1 MTEQYEN
8 NEDEI
13 SLIDL
18 FAVLIR
24 YRKLIVIGT
33 LAVALAAFAWLFVLP
48 KFVPSLNKKTLTIS
62 YALKTERLPA
72 SVFNATGYDIL
83 KSAVD
88 YMQDPAVISECQK
101 DWRIFEN
108 AEQAINGGKFSVD
121 SSNASDRITLMCK
134 VSAEKENELNAFI
147 LELLKSTNSYIED
160 SAMQRIN
167 SLEENADKIIEQY
180 GNLSLPVVWREKN
193 EKSEIKTVSVS
204 VNCLEI
210 SSDIKTFKASLD
222 KFVSDP
228 ILLSSVVDSG
238 RRAIKFIVA
247 VFAAFFIFVFT
258 AFLLNAIENIKN
270 DESALSLIKKAWDE
284 GN

>member
-1 MTEQYEN
+1 MSEQYEN

-72 SVFNATGYDIL
+72 SIFNATGYDVL

-88 YMQDPAVISECQK
+88 YMKDSAVISECQK
-101 DWRIFEN
+101 DLHIFEN
-108 AEQAINGGKFSVD
+108 AEQAISGGKFSVAP
-121 SSNASDRITLMCK
+121 SNASDRITLMCK
-134 VSAEKENELNAFI
+134 ISAEKVNELNAFI

-193 EKSEIKTVSVS
+193 ERSEIKTVSVS

-210 SSDIKTFKASLD
+210 SSDIKTFKASHD

-228 ILLSSVVDSG
+228 ILLSSVVDSE

-247 VFAAFFIFVFT
+247 VFAAFFIFVFA

-270 DESALSLIKKAWDE
+270 DESALSLIKKAWNE
-284 GN
+284 GK